1 MKYVRSFDRDLFAG
15 SVLKCTAG
23 DMGLIPVLET
33 EFHMLCGASKKK
45 KKKKKRKKKKKMF
58 CQRALNTILILWTL
72 ETEVDKFIGVRCL
85 YFPVLRPWGS

>member
-33 EFHMLCGASKKK
+33 EFHMLCGASTKKK
-45 KKKKKRKKKKKMF
+45 KKKEKKKEKENVLPKGTKHNI
-58 CQRALNTILILWTL
+58 NTMNFR
-72 ETEVDKFIGVRCL
+72 DR
-85 YFPVLRPWGS
+85 S